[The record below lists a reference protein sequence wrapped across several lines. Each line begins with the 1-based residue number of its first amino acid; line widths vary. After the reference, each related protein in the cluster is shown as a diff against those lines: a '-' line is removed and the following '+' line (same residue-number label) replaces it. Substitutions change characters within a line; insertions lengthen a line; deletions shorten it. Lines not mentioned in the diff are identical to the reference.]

1 MRFVAALSA
10 LCLVAACQTPCPD
23 PDTGPINTSFRCEDG
38 SLLAVTFTRNPDS
51 ARIAQEGYVVVDLP
65 ARVTG
70 SGYRYNS
77 NGAEL
82 RGRANEGAGRAP
94 ALPKPS
100 AVRLKRPSAYD
111 ARRLASFI
119 S

>member
-1 MRFVAALSA
+1 MRAVVVLTVLLLAG
-10 LCLVAACQTPCPD
+10 ACQTPCPD
-23 PDTGPINTSFRCEDG
+23 PAAGPINTSFRCEDG
-38 SLLAVTFTRNPDS
+38 SLLSVTFTRSPDA

-82 RGRANEGAGRAP
+82 RGRANSARWTRPGAAETECRE
-94 ALPKPS
+94 
-100 AVRLKRPSAYD
+100 VEVE
-111 ARRLASFI
+111 
-119 S
+119 

>member
-1 MRFVAALSA
+1 MRVAAFLPV
-10 LCLVAACQTPCPD
+10 LVFLAACQTPCPA

-38 SLLAVTFTRNPDS
+38 SLLNVTFTRNPES

-82 RGRANEGAGRAP
+82 RGRANEARWTRPGAAETICRE
-94 ALPKPS
+94 
-100 AVRLKRPSAYD
+100 
-111 ARRLASFI
+111 I
-119 S
+119 EE

>member
-1 MRFVAALSA
+1 MRLVAVLSA
-10 LCLVAACQTPCPD
+10 LCLVASCQTPCPD

-38 SLLAVTFTRNPDS
+38 SLLNVTFTRNPDA

-82 RGRANEGAGRAP
+82 RGRANEARWTRPGAAETVCREVEAP
-94 ALPKPS
+94 
-100 AVRLKRPSAYD
+100 
-111 ARRLASFI
+111 
-119 S
+119 